1 MWFTDTRGMIFLCRH
16 CSLFRL
22 KASSTKRKELQ
33 NPRWVYMT
41 RFEGALVWGFTR
53 GWENDAGG
61 SQDVVSSV
69 QAHPGLG
76 GSRPIQRQNGVWLFF
91 FFFRA

>member
-1 MWFTDTRGMIFLCRH
+1 
-16 CSLFRL
+16 
-22 KASSTKRKELQ
+22 
-33 NPRWVYMT
+33 MT

-61 SQDVVSSV
+61 SQDVVSSSPGSSWGRRLK
-69 QAHPGLG
+69 AHTETEWSLA
-76 GSRPIQRQNGVWLFF
+76 VF